1 MLTDWSISEVNI
13 VIKAETTKEKILSAA
28 RKLFVTHGF
37 AGTSIGNIAKL
48 AGVNHSL
55 VFHHFI
61 NKEQLWVSVKQSI
74 VSEANQQNSTLPDCD
89 LAFNAFLKEL
99 FVRNLRFYHD
109 HPDISRM
116 IGWQRLEQQSN
127 HDIGITNSGDMQHWV
142 QAFNHYQ
149 FKGDIQSRYKP
160 EWIVTLV
167 LSIISSAALDPNVFI
182 KDPSALQEYSSFCI
196 DTLLIALK

>member
-89 LAFNAFLKEL
+89 LAFNDFLKEL

-116 IGWQRLEQQSN
+116 IGWQRLEQQSH

-182 KDPSALQEYSSFCI
+182 KDPSALQEYSNFCI